1 MHTCIKLDDDNIVL
15 SSGKLYSHSFFSS
28 NPLALLNIFIMK
40 KILFSTAFI
49 VLLGSIGFS
58 QNSEIKSLM
67 KNAAA
72 SVVPQNFK
80 YFHLVDSSFPTEF
93 DDKSMSAMESEK
105 LTKDFPDFPY
115 EEFLSLAKSDTSFI
129 NWNDFELQNAKIH
142 PYQNIPA
149 FNNLI
154 RNYQLVPYDISKR
167 ELDEINKNK
176 QSDVAVVRVKKQWD
190 EKRVQQECQH
200 VYNEKSKSIKKED
213 ASYFWFSKPLVS
225 KKGFAIVTLNESDKG
240 ATYVFKKTHGQW
252 KKIFVFNH
260 WNS

>member
-1 MHTCIKLDDDNIVL
+1 MHTCNKFDDANIVL
-15 SSGKLYSHSFFSS
+15 SSRKLYSRSFFSINS
-28 NPLALLNIFIMK
+28 LSLLNIIFLK
-40 KILFSTAFI
+40 KILFSTAL
-49 VLLGSIGFS
+49 VLLMGSIGFG
-58 QNSEIKSLM
+58 QNSEIKSIM

-93 DDKSMSAMESEK
+93 DEKSISAIDAEK
-105 LTKDFPDFPY
+105 LKKDFPDFPY

-129 NWNDFELQNAKIH
+129 DWNDFEIQNAKIH
-142 PYQNIPA
+142 SYQNIPA

-154 RNYQLVPYDISKR
+154 RNYQLVPYDISKK

-190 EKRVQQECQH
+190 EKRVQQERQE
-200 VYNEKSKSIKKED
+200 VYNEKSKSITKED
-213 ASYFWFSKPLVS
+213 AAYFWFSKPLVS
-225 KKGFAIVTLNESDKG
+225 KKGFAMVTMNESNKG
-240 ATYVFKKTHGQW
+240 ATYVFKKMDGQW

-260 WNS
+260 WSS